1 MSPDFPTLPAAG
13 KHTSDK
19 PLPGSENSLTAD
31 SIPMKAPNLSR
42 GFTVIELMVTVGVVS
57 ILLAIAVPSISSMV
71 KNNRLSTQVNMFM
84 ADIHLARSE
93 SVKRGIRI
101 IMCRTADPNLSTPAC
116 GGSTQDWTTG
126 YLVFTGEDG
135 NNTYQAGTD
144 TLIRRGQP
152 AQNGVEVHTTATW
165 NNNLEINP
173 DGTLNEGG
181 TAIMAICDDRNEVY
195 GKQIT
200 IPLSGVARMKS
211 SNITD
216 CEP

>member
-1 MSPDFPTLPAAG
+1 
-13 KHTSDK
+13 
-19 PLPGSENSLTAD
+19 
-31 SIPMKAPNLSR
+31 MKARNLSR

-71 KNNRLSTQVNMFM
+71 KNNRLTTQLNMVM
-84 ADIHLARSE
+84 ADVHLARSE
-93 SVKRGIRI
+93 AVKRGVRV
-101 IMCRTADPNLSTPAC
+101 IMCRSANPNLNTPTC
-116 GGSTQDWTTG
+116 SGSAQDWTTG
-126 YLVFTGEDG
+126 YLMFTAEDG

-152 AQNGVEVHTTATW
+152 AQDGVELRTTATW
-165 NNNLEINP
+165 NQNLMINP
-173 DGTLNEGG
+173 SGTLNEGG
-181 TAIMAICDDRNEVY
+181 TAIMAICDDRNEAY

-211 SNITD
+211 SNISD

>member
-1 MSPDFPTLPAAG
+1 
-13 KHTSDK
+13 
-19 PLPGSENSLTAD
+19 
-31 SIPMKAPNLSR
+31 MKTRNLSR
-42 GFTVIELMVTVGVVS
+42 GFTIIELMVTVGVVS
-57 ILLAIAVPSISSMV
+57 ILLAIAVPSLSSMV
-71 KNNRLSTQVNMFM
+71 KNNRLSTQVNMVM
-84 ADIHLARSE
+84 ADVHLARSE
-93 SVKRGIRI
+93 AVKRGVRV

-116 GGSTQDWTTG
+116 GGSTQDWSTG
-126 YLVFTGEDG
+126 YLMFTAEDG
-135 NNTYQAGTD
+135 NDTYQAGTD

-152 AQNGVEVHTTATW
+152 AQDGVELRTIATW

-181 TAIMAICDDRNEVY
+181 TAIMAICDDRNEAY

-200 IPLSGVARMKS
+200 ILLSGAARMKS